1 VHLTSNTDDNA
12 TEYWL
17 GLGQS
22 VAFEGQTLIDC
33 VHRIHVDIL
42 KVWNF
47 HDPHEVRLLYVE
59 YSLNVDVYFRSEF
72 FTRMISLLNPL
83 IMSISPHEH

>member
-1 VHLTSNTDDNA
+1 MHFTSRADDNA

-17 GLGQS
+17 DLGQS

-33 VHRIHVDIL
+33 VRRIHVDIL

-47 HDPHEVRLLYVE
+47 HDPHEVRLRYLE
-59 YSLNVDVYFRSEF
+59 HSINADVYFRSCQVPS
-72 FTRMISLLNPL
+72 SLRG
-83 IMSISPHEH
+83 